1 MPKTLNQTLKP
12 GTTYQQEGGK
22 TFIVTVQEVTD
33 LTAQK
38 PKRKVK
44 RKPYKKVFKLF
55 SERDADDDEAV
66 VQFAAPLY
74 PSGLVQKDHI
84 HYKLKK
90 KTGTSV
96 QFGYFVP
103 RVEIDY
109 QHGGIWVGATQ
120 YPSGS
125 DDACRF
131 WTWDENAT
139 AERIIENILRLPN
152 TGFGTYT
159 EQGGWNSGW
168 EHGTD
173 SENIIVSSDVWES
186 LSQGLRRRFLRE
198 VFAENIYINFGLE

>member
-1 MPKTLNQTLKP
+1 MPKTLKS

-22 TFIVTVQEVTD
+22 TYIVTVQEVTD

-55 SERDADDDEAV
+55 SKPDPNDYEGFL
-66 VQFAAPLY
+66 QFAGPLY
-74 PSGLVQKDHI
+74 PNGLVQKDDI

-90 KTGTSV
+90 KRCPSV

-103 RVEIDY
+103 RVEVDY

-131 WTWDENAT
+131 WAWDENAT
-139 AERIIENILRLPN
+139 AESIIENILRLPS

-173 SENIIVSSDVWES
+173 SENIILSTEVWES

-198 VFAENIYINFGLE
+198 VFADTIYIDVGLE

>member
-1 MPKTLNQTLKP
+1 MPKTTLKP
-12 GTTYQQEGGK
+12 GTTYQHENGK
-22 TFIVTVQEVTD
+22 TYMVTVQEVTD
-33 LTAQK
+33 LTKEK

-44 RKPYKKVFKLF
+44 RKPYKKVFQLLSKP
-55 SERDADDDEAV
+55 DPNDDEAV
-66 VQFAAPLY
+66 VQYSVPLY
-74 PSGLVQKDHI
+74 PSGLVKHTDRI
-84 HYKLKK
+84 TYKPKR
-90 KTGTSV
+90 KTALSCILN
-96 QFGYFVP
+96 YFVP
-103 RVEIDY
+103 RVEVDY

-173 SENIIVSSDVWES
+173 SENIILSTEVWES